1 MITNGMWQMLSD
13 LLDGEKLPDSLNKAI
28 HDLCNGKAVVAY
40 ELTDEE
46 IRKSVMECLEE
57 SVADLPKKD
66 REEAKAAILGAFSK
80 EMFYGKTKAPATD
93 FFRESKDE

>member
-1 MITNGMWQMLSD
+1 MTTEGMWQMLSD

-46 IRKSVMECLEE
+46 IMQIYLNIFKSLGLNYPALFHKFAREVL
-57 SVADLPKKD
+57 KKAS
-66 REEAKAAILGAFSK
+66 EK
-80 EMFYGKTKAPATD
+80 
-93 FFRESKDE
+93 

>member
-1 MITNGMWQMLSD
+1 MSTIITIKEMI
-13 LLDGEKLPDSLNKAI
+13 
-28 HDLCNGKAVVAY
+28 
-40 ELTDEE
+40 
-46 IRKSVMECLEE
+46 KSVMECLEE